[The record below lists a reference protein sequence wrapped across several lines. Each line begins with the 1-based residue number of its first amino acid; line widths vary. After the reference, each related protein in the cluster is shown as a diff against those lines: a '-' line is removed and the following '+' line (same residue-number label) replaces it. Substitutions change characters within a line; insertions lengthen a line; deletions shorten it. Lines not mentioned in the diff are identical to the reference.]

1 MNKYILEE
9 IREWEEQVNKHLS
22 KTFGDKVGHFCVVRY
37 DQLKPL
43 IHPVHDGEDYYV
55 EVEVYERE
63 DANLAKEE
71 LIQFMAGLLKD
82 YFYIEGCGC
91 PHDCCGHA
99 FTGSYQLT
107 EDIIQNW
114 TTDWVNGEKYKYHL
128 HTYKV
133 MISNGVN
140 Y

>member
-1 MNKYILEE
+1 MNKYVLEE

-22 KTFGDKVGHFCVVRY
+22 ETFGDTVGHFCVVRY
-37 DQLKPL
+37 DQLKTL

-82 YFYIEGCGC
+82 YFYIEG
-91 PHDCCGHA
+91 DR
-99 FTGSYQLT
+99 
-107 EDIIQNW
+107 
-114 TTDWVNGEKYKYHL
+114 DW
-128 HTYKV
+128 
-133 MISNGVN
+133 MD
-140 Y
+140 

>member
-1 MNKYILEE
+1 MNKYIVDE
-9 IREWEEQVNKHLS
+9 IREWEEQVNDHLS
-22 KTFGDKVGHFCVVRY
+22 ETFGDKVGHFCVVRY
-37 DQLKPL
+37 DQLKSL
-43 IHPVHDGEDYYV
+43 IHAVHDGEDYYV

-63 DANLAKEE
+63 DANLAEQE

-91 PHDCCGHA
+91 GHDCCGHA

-107 EDIIQNW
+107 EDIIKNW
-114 TTDWVNGEKYKYHL
+114 TTDIVNGERYKYHL
-128 HTYKV
+128 HTYKIMV
-133 MISNGVN
+133 SNGVN